1 MMEQNEHESHQKK
14 EMVAGLERSVK
25 DSQML
30 NVMLVQSRDQDRYT
44 FKKTLDEL
52 DNKLMDLESK

>member
-1 MMEQNEHESHQKK
+1 MMEQNEHEQHQKK

-52 DNKLMDLESK
+52 DNKLMDMESK

>member
-1 MMEQNEHESHQKK
+1 
-14 EMVAGLERSVK
+14 MVAGLERSVK

-52 DNKLMDLESK
+52 DNKLMDMESK